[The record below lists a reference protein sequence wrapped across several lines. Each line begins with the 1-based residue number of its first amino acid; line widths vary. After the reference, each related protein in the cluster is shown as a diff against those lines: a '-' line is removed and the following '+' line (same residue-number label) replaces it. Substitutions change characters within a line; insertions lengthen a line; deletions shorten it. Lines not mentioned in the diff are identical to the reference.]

1 MPSTTG
7 SITRLLILCVAALPL
22 AQAQDAPLLPVVVGA
37 VVSQSGPHA
46 DLAAD
51 YRKALLLWQDEVNAA
66 GGLLGRRVELRLL
79 DDGSAA
85 ARCAPLYTQLIRDEK
100 AELLIGPYGSAATRV
115 AGAETERQRRVMING
130 AGPAHVV
137 HKGPTRYLFQSGAPY
152 ATHGVGVLELAQ
164 AQGLKT
170 LFILARDELAS
181 REMAEAARAA
191 ALSQGFAA
199 GEIEAYRGS
208 TTDFSLQVAKA
219 QAAQADAWI
228 AFGEARDAA
237 DMVKS
242 FKRAG
247 YAPRLFFAR
256 KATDPAFVAAVGQ
269 DAEFSL
275 GAIEYDARLATPAN
289 AGFAK
294 AFAAKWSAPPGP
306 GAAEGYAAATVLA
319 EAVRRT
325 GSFDQEK
332 LRATLARLETGT
344 VLGPYKVDA
353 ASGEQVGIKPAVAQ
367 IQRGRPEVVWPNAL
381 QTARPLLAYPQW
393 SERRLLE
400 N

>member
-1 MPSTTG
+1 MPSMTG

-22 AQAQDAPLLPVVVGA
+22 ARAQDAPVVVVGA

-46 DLAAD
+46 DLAAG

-85 ARCAPLYTQLIRDEK
+85 ARCTLLYAQLVRDEK

-115 AGAETERQRRVMING
+115 AGAEAERQRRVMING
-130 AGPAHVV
+130 AGPAHIL
-137 HKGPTRYLFQSGAPY
+137 HKGAMRYLFQSAAPY
-152 ATHGVGVLELAQ
+152 AAHGAGVLELAH
-164 AQGLKT
+164 AQGLRS

-181 REMAEAARAA
+181 REMAEATRAA
-191 ALSQGFAA
+191 ALGRGFTA
-199 GEIEAYRGS
+199 GEIEVYRGS

-228 AFGEARDAA
+228 AFGEVRDAA
-237 DMVKS
+237 AMVKT
-242 FKRAG
+242 FRRTG

-275 GAIEYDARLATPAN
+275 GTVEYDARLATPAS

-319 EAVRRT
+319 EAVRRA

-332 LRATLARLETGT
+332 LRATLAALEIDT

-381 QTARPLLAYPQW
+381 HTAQPLLPYPRW

>member
-1 MPSTTG
+1 MPSMTS
-7 SITRLLILCVAALPL
+7 SITRLFILCVAALQL
-22 AQAQDAPLLPVVVGA
+22 ARAQDAPVVVVGA

-46 DLAAD
+46 DLAAG

-85 ARCAPLYTQLIRDEK
+85 ARCAPLYAQLIRDEK

-115 AGAETERQRRVMING
+115 AAAEAERQRRVMING
-130 AGPAHVV
+130 AGPAHLV
-137 HKGPTRYLFQSGAPY
+137 HKGATRYLFQSGAPY
-152 ATHGVGVLELAQ
+152 AAQGAGVLELAR
-164 AQGLKT
+164 AQGLRT

-191 ALSQGFAA
+191 ALGLGFAA
-199 GEIEAYRGS
+199 GEVTAYSGS
-208 TTDFSLQVAKA
+208 TTDFTAQVAKA
-219 QAAQADAWI
+219 RAAQADAWI
-228 AFGEARDAA
+228 AFGEVRDAA
-237 DMVKS
+237 EMVKT

-275 GAIEYDARLATPAN
+275 GAVEYDPRLASAAN
-289 AGFAK
+289 SGFAK
-294 AFAAKWSAPPGP
+294 AFAAKWSAQPGP

-319 EAVRRT
+319 EAVRRA

-332 LRATLARLETGT
+332 LRAALASLETDT
-344 VLGPYKVDA
+344 VLGSYRVDA

-381 QTARPLLAYPQW
+381 QTAQPLLPYPQW
-393 SERRLLE
+393 GERRLLK

>member
-1 MPSTTG
+1 MTS
-7 SITRLLILCVAALPL
+7 SITRLFILCVAALQL
-22 AQAQDAPLLPVVVGA
+22 ARAQDAPVVVVGA

-46 DLAAD
+46 DLAAG

-85 ARCAPLYTQLIRDEK
+85 ARCAPLYAQLIRDEK

-115 AGAETERQRRVMING
+115 AAAEAERQRRVMING
-130 AGPAHVV
+130 AGPAHLV
-137 HKGPTRYLFQSGAPY
+137 HKGATRYLFQSGAPY
-152 ATHGVGVLELAQ
+152 AAQGAGVLELAR
-164 AQGLKT
+164 AQGLRT

-191 ALSQGFAA
+191 ALGLGFAA
-199 GEIEAYRGS
+199 GEVTAYSGS
-208 TTDFSLQVAKA
+208 TTDFTAQVAKA

-228 AFGEARDAA
+228 AFGEVRDAA
-237 DMVKS
+237 EMVKT

-275 GAIEYDARLATPAN
+275 GAVEYDPRLASAAN
-289 AGFAK
+289 SGFAK
-294 AFAAKWSAPPGP
+294 AFAAKWSAQPGP

-319 EAVRRT
+319 EAVRRA

-332 LRATLARLETGT
+332 LRAALASLETDT
-344 VLGPYKVDA
+344 VLGSYRVDA

-381 QTARPLLAYPQW
+381 QTAQPLLPYPQW
-393 SERRLLE
+393 GERRLLK

>member
-1 MPSTTG
+1 MPSMTS

-22 AQAQDAPLLPVVVGA
+22 ARAQEAPLGPVLVGA
-37 VVSQSGPHA
+37 VVSQSGSLA
-46 DLAAD
+46 DLAAG

-85 ARCAPLYTQLIRDEK
+85 ARCAPLYAQLIRDEK

-115 AGAETERQRRVMING
+115 AGAEAERQRRVMING
-130 AGPAHVV
+130 AGAAHVL
-137 HKGPTRYLFQSGAPY
+137 HKGGARYLFQSGAPY
-152 ATHGVGVLELAQ
+152 AAYGAGVLELAQ
-164 AQGLKT
+164 AQGVRH
-170 LFILARDELAS
+170 LFILARDELVS
-181 REMAEAARAA
+181 REMAEATRAA
-191 ALSQGFAA
+191 ALSRGFAA
-199 GEIEAYRGS
+199 EEIEAYRGS
-208 TTDFSLQVAKA
+208 TTDFSAQVAKA
-219 QAAQADAWI
+219 QEVRADAWI
-228 AFGEARDAA
+228 AFGQARDAA
-237 DMVKS
+237 DMVRS
-242 FKRAG
+242 FRRAG

-275 GAIEYDARLATPAN
+275 GTVEYDARLATPAN
-289 AGFAK
+289 SGFAK

-319 EAVRRT
+319 EAVRRA

-332 LRATLARLETGT
+332 LRATLAALEIDT

-367 IQRGRPEVVWPNAL
+367 IQRGRPQVVWPNAL
-381 QTARPLLAYPQW
+381 QSAQPLLPYPQW
-393 SERRLLE
+393 NERRLLE

>member
-1 MPSTTG
+1 
-7 SITRLLILCVAALPL
+7 CVAALQL
-22 AQAQDAPLLPVVVGA
+22 ARAQDAPVVVVGA

-46 DLAAD
+46 DLAAG

-85 ARCAPLYTQLIRDEK
+85 ARCAPLYAQLIRDEK

-115 AGAETERQRRVMING
+115 AAAEAERQRRVMING
-130 AGPAHVV
+130 AGPAHLV
-137 HKGPTRYLFQSGAPY
+137 HKGATRYLFQSGAPY
-152 ATHGVGVLELAQ
+152 AAQGAGVLELAR
-164 AQGLKT
+164 AQGLRT

-191 ALSQGFAA
+191 ALGLGFTA
-199 GEIEAYRGS
+199 GEVTAYSGS
-208 TTDFSLQVAKA
+208 TTDFTAQVAKA

-228 AFGEARDAA
+228 AFGEVRDAA
-237 DMVKS
+237 EMVKT

-275 GAIEYDARLATPAN
+275 GAVEYDPRLASAAN
-289 AGFAK
+289 SGFAK
-294 AFAAKWSAPPGP
+294 AFAAKWSAQPGP

-319 EAVRRT
+319 EAVRRA

-332 LRATLARLETGT
+332 LRAALASLETDT
-344 VLGPYKVDA
+344 VLGSYRVDA

-381 QTARPLLAYPQW
+381 QTAQPLLPYPQW
-393 SERRLLE
+393 GERRLLK

>member
-1 MPSTTG
+1 MPSMTS
-7 SITRLLILCVAALPL
+7 SITRLLILWFAALPL
-22 AQAQDAPLLPVVVGA
+22 AGAQDAPLLPVVVGA

-79 DDGSAA
+79 DDGSAS
-85 ARCAPLYTQLIRDEK
+85 ARCAPLYAQLIRDEK

-115 AGAETERQRRVMING
+115 AAAEAERQQRVMING
-130 AGPAHVV
+130 AGPAHLV
-137 HKGPTRYLFQSGAPY
+137 HKGATRYLFQSGAPY
-152 ATHGVGVLELAQ
+152 AARGAGVLELAQ
-164 AQGLKT
+164 AQGLRH
-170 LFILARDELAS
+170 LYILARDELAS
-181 REMAEAARAA
+181 REMAEATRAA
-191 ALSQGFAA
+191 ALGLGFTA
-199 GEIEAYRGS
+199 GEVTAYPGS
-208 TTDFSLQVAKA
+208 ATDFTAQVAKA

-228 AFGEARDAA
+228 AFGEVRDAVE
-237 DMVKS
+237 MVKT

-275 GAIEYDARLATPAN
+275 GAVEYDARLATAAN

-294 AFAAKWSAPPGP
+294 AFAAKWSSQPGP
-306 GAAEGYAAATVLA
+306 AAAEGYAAATVLA
-319 EAVRRT
+319 EAVRRAS
-325 GSFDQEK
+325 SFDQEK
-332 LRATLARLETGT
+332 LRATLARFEIDT
-344 VLGPYKVDA
+344 VLGRYKVDA
-353 ASGEQVGIKPAVAQ
+353 ASGEQTGIRPAVAQ

-381 QTARPLLAYPQW
+381 QTAQPLLPFPQW
-393 SERRLLE
+393 SERRLLT

>member
-1 MPSTTG
+1 MTG

-22 AQAQDAPLLPVVVGA
+22 ARAQDAPVDPVVVGA
-37 VVSQSGPHA
+37 VVSQSGSLA
-46 DLAAD
+46 DLAAG

-79 DDGSAA
+79 DDGSTA
-85 ARCAPLYTQLIRDEK
+85 ARCAALYAQLIRDEK

-115 AGAETERQRRVMING
+115 ASAEAERQRRVMING

-137 HKGPTRYLFQSGAPY
+137 QKGATRYLFQSSAPY
-152 ATHGVGVLELAQ
+152 AAHGAGVLELAQ
-164 AQGLKT
+164 AQGLRT

-181 REMAEAARAA
+181 REMAEATRAA
-191 ALSQGFAA
+191 ALRQGFAA
-199 GEIEAYRGS
+199 GEIAAYPGS
-208 TTDFSLQVAKA
+208 TTDFTVQVAKA
-219 QAAQADAWI
+219 QGAQADAWI

-237 DMVKS
+237 DMVKT

-275 GAIEYDARLATPAN
+275 GTVAYDARLATPAS
-289 AGFAK
+289 AGFTK

-332 LRATLARLETGT
+332 LRATLAALEIDT

-367 IQRGRPEVVWPNAL
+367 IQRGRPQVVWPGAL
-381 QTARPLLAYPQW
+381 HTAQPLLPYPQW
-393 SERRLLE
+393 SERRLIE